1 MSSCARRYRAF
12 TLIELLVVIS
22 IIALLISILL
32 PALQNARE
40 SAHRVTCASNLRQ
53 WGIFIA
59 SYAADHDD
67 RLPMGYSFVYLWG
80 LNFAHGGPYATSDPS
95 QREIGYYAY
104 DMMTRES
111 ARCPSNPSSEW
122 DAHIDPGFRMWAEY
136 NGAPDRDGWYSSQYQ
151 FFLIKS
157 YFYILPEW
165 RQVKLAERMSDPPDS
180 LLASDLT
187 CVTFFPSQIVPRVW
201 NHTRMDL
208 RGNDMDQVRRVA
220 DGGNFMYLDGHVT
233 WVQASELTLEVGPY
247 GGGVI
252 GTYLLPESARV
263 N

>member
-1 MSSCARRYRAF
+1 MSSCARCYRAF

-32 PALQNARE
+32 PALQSARE
-40 SAHRVTCASNLRQ
+40 SAYRVTCASNLRQ

-67 RLPMGYSFVYLWG
+67 RLPMGYSFVYPWG
-80 LNFAHGGPYATSDPS
+80 LNYPDGGPYAIGDPS

-104 DMMTRES
+104 DTMTRES
-111 ARCPSNPSSEW
+111 ARCPSNPEW
-122 DAHIDPGFRMWAEY
+122 DLHPDKSWDAWAQDISGAH
-136 NGAPDRDGWYSSQYQ
+136 NRDGRYMAQYQ
-151 FFLIKS
+151 FYLIRS

-187 CVTFFPSQIVPRVW
+187 CVTFYPPQIVPRVW
-201 NHTRMDL
+201 NHTSMDI
-208 RGNDMDQVRRVA
+208 RGNDMDQARRVA
-220 DGGNFMYLDGHVT
+220 DGGNFLYLDGHVT
-233 WVQASELTLEVGPY
+233 WVQASELTLEAGPY
-247 GGGVI
+247 SGGVI